1 VDSGREQDVTKPFEV
16 HRAPAAAAHPD
27 VKAESEAESVNQ
39 QREPNPLID
48 FLSRL
53 IIALAI
59 YVASIG
65 PMYWPWYQAKFLNGW
80 WIIAALY
87 EPLFIVAGWIP
98 PLGRWLNWYICL
110 WIY

>member
-1 VDSGREQDVTKPFEV
+1 VDSGAEQDLAEPDALRRIPGEQLGTAS
-16 HRAPAAAAHPD
+16 APNPQSN
-27 VKAESEAESVNQ
+27 SEDEH
-39 QREPNPLID
+39 REPNPLID
-48 FLSRL
+48 FTARMT
-53 IIALAI
+53 IALAI

-65 PMYWPWYQAKFLNGW
+65 PMYWHWYQAKFLNGW
-80 WIIAALY
+80 WIVAASY